1 MIDLHTHTTYSDG
14 TDNLITLL
22 KNAEKSNIEVLS
34 ITDHVTCE
42 AYNELKTLDLKQYFS
57 GKIIKGCELY
67 TSIEGQTVELLAYN
81 IDTQIFNDKLP
92 RIYQSEAEDNKYQYE
107 QLLQICKKLNVKINY
122 DNIQIDF
129 DNEFCGDII
138 WNKIIQNS
146 ENKKFFNDVDSWQNS
161 NSFYRKCMTNSKSKF
176 FIDKSNFYPS
186 ISEVV
191 DLIKSAGGLVFIP
204 HIYVYGDNSIKFFE
218 IFTKN
223 YPIDGIE
230 CYYNSF
236 TNQQSQ
242 FLLNYCKEN
251 NLLVSGGTDYHAN
264 NKPGIKLGIGRGNL
278 NIPKSI
284 LANWE
289 TLDII

>member
-42 AYNELKTLDLKQYFS
+42 GYNELKTLDVKQYFS

-81 IDTQIFNDKLP
+81 IDTEIFNDKLP
-92 RIYQSEAEDNKYQYE
+92 KIYQSESEDNKYQYE
-107 QLLQICKKLNVKINY
+107 QLLQICKKLGVKINY
-122 DNIQIDF
+122 DKIQINF
-129 DNEFCGDII
+129 DNEFCGDVIWKEII
-138 WNKIIQNS
+138 KNS
-146 ENKKFFNDVDSWQNS
+146 ENKKFFDDVDSWQNS
-161 NSFYRKCMTNSKSKF
+161 NTFYRRCMTNSKSKF

-186 ISEVV
+186 ISEVIN
-191 DLIKSAGGLVFIP
+191 LIKSAGGLVFIP
-204 HIYVYGDNSIKFFE
+204 HIYMYGDNSIKFFE

-236 TNQQSQ
+236 TNSQTQ

-251 NLLVSGGTDYHAN
+251 NLLISGGTDYHAN

-284 LANWE
+284 LKNWG
-289 TLDII
+289 TLEII